1 MNETTIKMPDDIKPC
16 PLCGGK
22 IAAARRNIDFMGE
35 EVMHLECSEC
45 GTEFTIHGTKYEKIE
60 YGTLAEPAYKIMIVG
75 IPAIDKWNRRAK

>member
-1 MNETTIKMPDDIKPC
+1 MNTINFPEDIKPC

-22 IAAARRNIDFMGE
+22 VAAASLLIDFMWE

-60 YGTLAEPAYKIMIVG
+60 VGTLAEPECKFFVVG
-75 IPAIDKWNRRAK
+75 IPAIDKWNRRA